1 MPVYLSWENGRELEL
16 CPRCVCVLTV
26 YVLKINVCL
35 YMFICMCMCMCMS
48 DFSDCSDRGIEKG
61 YWRGRV
67 EDLISNKSL
76 VESERNQKSNA
87 K

>member
-1 MPVYLSWENGRELEL
+1 MLVRSRELEL

-35 YMFICMCMCMCMS
+35 YMFICMCMCMCMCMS

-61 YWRGRV
+61 YYRRRV
-67 EDLISNKSL
+67 EVLISNKSV
-76 VESERNQKSNA
+76 VESKRNQKSNSE
-87 K
+87 